1 MVEMY
6 HQMILIFLD
15 FENSNCKRERV
26 NRRVEKKLIYLFC
39 FLFQSSIISK
49 EQRQFNENIFHEL
62 RASKSLEI

>member
-26 NRRVEKKLIYLFC
+26 NRRVEKKLIYLF
-39 FLFQSSIISK
+39 LFQSSIISK
-49 EQRQFNENIFHEL
+49 EQWQFNENIFHEL
-62 RASKSLEI
+62 RASK